1 MVPYYILTT
10 SNFKESIDIY
20 SSSQQAKLESLGD
33 EEPTVSFRKSSKQM
47 IDGYNKYT
55 LTSEFL
61 SEQKGRAYGKKD
73 VFESFISINED
84 VFYFHKKENV
94 LIFKSRKEVFL
105 NFYKHFKKD
114 VTISPDKINV
124 EFDSIINNAKALGVQ
139 GIWLGKI
146 PDVHINALA
155 LLGNK
160 VESSEQYKDLRKQ
173 GAEISNITI
182 IYEFNNK
189 QEKVMLTKDGGI
201 IFYHHLDETYAL
213 NLALDIYR
221 NLLT

>member
-10 SNFKESIDIY
+10 SNFKENVDFH

-33 EEPTVSFRKSSKQM
+33 EEPTVSFRKSSIQI
-47 IDGYNKYT
+47 IDGYSKYT

-61 SEQKGRAYGKKD
+61 SEQKGRAYGNKD
-73 VFESFISINED
+73 IFESFISINED
-84 VFYFHKKENV
+84 IFYFHKKENV
-94 LIFKSRKEVFL
+94 LIFNSKKEVFL
-105 NFYKHFKKD
+105 NFFKQFKKD
-114 VTISPDKINV
+114 VLVSPSKIDV
-124 EFDSIINNAKALGVQ
+124 KFDNIITNAKALGVQ

-146 PDVHINALA
+146 PDIHINALA

-160 VESSEQYKDLRKQ
+160 VESSEQYKDLRQQ
-173 GAEISNITI
+173 GAEISNLTI

-201 IFYHHLDETYAL
+201 IFYHHLTETYAL
-213 NLALDIYR
+213 ELALDIYK